1 MFTIGRISAFLINEY
16 CIHLYGC
23 HCNEAAVICLI
34 KEGVASFSSI
44 EEVQVWLVGNET
56 MKCDESNILKGKRLL
71 WSQGCRPQILRHRY
85 TQPLEQWHRKVI
97 ASIAYLPLN
106 TDLSLLCP
114 AFSGKQAYATLDLKH
129 WQLEASFQFSISSEL
144 GVPSLWHLSSMY
156 KLTGCFPKLKEKS
169 LDISFPK
176 DYFRNFFFFSLFS
189 IPFSTDGNSFFSAIF
204 VPL

>member
-1 MFTIGRISAFLINEY
+1 MLTIGRISAFLIDEY

-23 HCNEAAVICLI
+23 LCNEAAVICLI
-34 KEGVASFSSI
+34 KEGVATFSSI

-114 AFSGKQAYATLDLKH
+114 GFSGKQAYATLDFKH
-129 WQLEASFQFSISSEL
+129 CWLEASFQFSISPDL
-144 GVPSLWHLSSMY
+144 GVPRMY
-156 KLTGCFPKLKEKS
+156 QITECFPKLKEKP
-169 LDISFPK
+169 LDSSFSIEKTRRWFLFSFP
-176 DYFRNFFFFSLFS
+176 FFLFL
-189 IPFSTDGNSFFSAIF
+189 F
-204 VPL
+204 